1 MDLLTFVRGYAL
13 RGAEMFFSLRNRL
26 FIVFTCLLTIPLLI
40 LSIIIPSWFT
50 SIIESQ
56 TQELTIEAMDQYSL
70 YIDSITTQAEDL
82 GKQVLVNQTTQQW
95 LKLENAEANIPKE
108 QSLLQKNQ
116 LKTLL
121 SSMMINNSNGMT
133 ISVVL
138 NNGEGTWG
146 NNPNLHKIDW
156 FQDFAINEQRF
167 VKSHIDPYMPAQG
180 NSNSYILPLVDLNT
194 VVSYG
199 FIKVNFP
206 TTLLETALKKI
217 TIGKNG
223 HAYLLDQQG
232 ANVLQGKINTPA
244 KVVNQSLKKIKNS
257 PKEKGLFETEYYGE
271 KYIVFYQNLSV
282 GDWILVSEV
291 TKSDLFSKVYL
302 LQRNLLLISVI
313 VFLLTILASFM
324 LSSNIVSPLGKLA
337 KAMRFMERG
346 DFSGAKRF
354 MPTIKSSNNE
364 VGYVIKVFDHT
375 IDQLKKVIETEYE
388 ANIRRKDAEYKALLL
403 QINPHFLNNTLEIIG
418 GLAAQGKN
426 KEVMNVSIYLGRMMR
441 YSLNTHS
448 DVVHLGEELSY
459 IRSYTDILKV
469 RYEDAIT
476 INFDED
482 SETKTLPIIK
492 FILQPLVENAVK
504 YSFIEKASAEIFI
517 KTRKINNQV
526 YIVVED
532 KGIGMS
538 EEVISDLLNEEKE
551 YEINSVLKSKGSSI
565 GLKNVLGRL
574 KLYYGQ
580 NFSYQIE
587 SEKNAGTKI
596 TLCININRGD
606 IHDEDHDHR

>member
-1 MDLLTFVRGYAL
+1 
-13 RGAEMFFSLRNRL
+13 MFFSLRNRL
-26 FIVFTCLLTIPLLI
+26 FIIFTCLLTIPLII
-40 LSIIIPSWFT
+40 LSMIIPSWFT
-50 SIIESQ
+50 SIIEDQ

-95 LKLENAEANIPKE
+95 LKLEKRDANIPKE

-116 LKTLL
+116 LKIML
-121 SSMMINNSNGMT
+121 SSMMVNNSNGMS

-138 NNGEGTWG
+138 NNGEGAWG
-146 NNPNLHKIDW
+146 NNPNLHNLDW
-156 FQDFAINEQRF
+156 FKDFTINEQRF

-199 FIKVNFP
+199 LIKVNFP
-206 TTLLETALKKI
+206 SSLLETALRKI

-232 ANVLQGKINTPA
+232 ANVLEGKIDTP
-244 KVVNQSLKKIKNS
+244 KRVLKNSLTKIKNNT
-257 PKEKGLFETEYYGE
+257 KQKGLLETDYQGD
-271 KYIVFYQNLSV
+271 KYFVFFQKLSV

-291 TKSDLFSKVYL
+291 TRSDLFSKVNI
-302 LQRNLLLISVI
+302 LQRNLLITSAI
-313 VFLLTILASFM
+313 VFLITIFASFM

-337 KAMRFMERG
+337 KAMKFIEHG
-346 DFSGAKRF
+346 DFLGAKRF
-354 MPTIKSSNNE
+354 MPTIKSSNDE

-375 IDQLKKVIETEYE
+375 VDQLKHLIETEYE

-418 GLAAQGKN
+418 GLAVQGKN

-441 YSLNTHS
+441 YSLNTQN
-448 DVVHLGEELSY
+448 DVVRLGEEISY

-469 RYEDAIT
+469 RYEDALT
-476 INFDED
+476 IDIVED
-482 SETKTLPIIK
+482 PETRNLSIIK

-504 YSFIEKASAEIFI
+504 YSFIEKTTAEIFI
-517 KTRKINNQV
+517 KTKKANNQIK
-526 YIVVED
+526 IVLED

-538 EEVISDLLNEEKE
+538 EEVISDLVSEETKNET
-551 YEINSVLKSKGSSI
+551 ISVLASKGNSI

-574 KLYYGQ
+574 KLYYGER
-580 NFSYQIE
+580 FSYQIE
-587 SEKNAGTKI
+587 SEKNVGTRI
-596 TLCININRGD
+596 TLCINFDRGD
-606 IHDEDHDHR
+606 IHDEGHNHG

>member
-1 MDLLTFVRGYAL
+1 M
-13 RGAEMFFSLRNRL
+13 
-26 FIVFTCLLTIPLLI
+26 
-40 LSIIIPSWFT
+40 IIPSWFT
-50 SIIESQ
+50 SIIEDQ

-95 LKLENAEANIPKE
+95 LKLEKKDANIPKE

-116 LKTLL
+116 LKMML
-121 SSMMINNSNGMT
+121 SSMMVNNSNGMS

-138 NNGEGTWG
+138 NNGEGAWG
-146 NNPNLHKIDW
+146 NNPNLHNLDW
-156 FQDFAINEQRF
+156 FKDFTINEQRF

-206 TTLLETALKKI
+206 SSLLETALRKI

-232 ANVLQGKINTPA
+232 ANVLEGKIDTP
-244 KVVNQSLKKIKNS
+244 KRVLKNSLTKIKNNT
-257 PKEKGLFETEYYGE
+257 KQKGLLETDYQGD
-271 KYIVFYQNLSV
+271 KYFVFFQKLAV

-291 TKSDLFSKVYL
+291 TKSDLFSKVNI
-302 LQRNLLLISVI
+302 LQRNLLITSAI
-313 VFLLTILASFM
+313 VFLITIFASFM

-337 KAMRFMERG
+337 KAMKFIEHG
-346 DFSGAKRF
+346 DFLGAKRF
-354 MPTIKSSNNE
+354 MPTIKSSNDE

-375 IDQLKKVIETEYE
+375 VDQLKNLIETEYE

-418 GLAAQGKN
+418 GLAVQGKN

-441 YSLNTHS
+441 YSLNTQN
-448 DVVHLGEELSY
+448 DVVRLGEEISY

-469 RYEDAIT
+469 RYEDALT
-476 INFDED
+476 IDIVED
-482 SETKTLPIIK
+482 PETRNLSIIK

-504 YSFIEKASAEIFI
+504 YSFIEKTTAEIFI
-517 KTRKINNQV
+517 KTKKANNQIK
-526 YIVVED
+526 IVLED

-538 EEVISDLLNEEKE
+538 EEVISDLVSEETKNET
-551 YEINSVLKSKGSSI
+551 ISVLASKGNSI

-574 KLYYGQ
+574 KLYYGER
-580 NFSYQIE
+580 FSYQIE
-587 SEKNAGTKI
+587 SEKNVGTRI
-596 TLCININRGD
+596 TLCINFDRGD
-606 IHDEDHDHR
+606 IHDEGHNHG

>member
-1 MDLLTFVRGYAL
+1 M
-13 RGAEMFFSLRNRL
+13 
-26 FIVFTCLLTIPLLI
+26 
-40 LSIIIPSWFT
+40 IIPSWFT
-50 SIIESQ
+50 SIIEDQ

-95 LKLENAEANIPKE
+95 LKLEKKDANIPKE

-116 LKTLL
+116 LKMML
-121 SSMMINNSNGMT
+121 SSMMVNNSNGMS

-138 NNGEGTWG
+138 NNGEGAWG
-146 NNPNLHKIDW
+146 NNPNLHNLDW
-156 FQDFAINEQRF
+156 FKDFTINEQRF
-167 VKSHIDPYMPAQG
+167 VKSHIDPYLPAQG
-180 NSNSYILPLVDLNT
+180 NSNSFILPLVDLNT

-206 TTLLETALKKI
+206 SSLLETALRKI

-232 ANVLQGKINTPA
+232 ANVLEGKIDTP
-244 KVVNQSLKKIKNS
+244 KRVLKNSLSKIKNNT
-257 PKEKGLFETEYYGE
+257 KQKGLLETDYQGD
-271 KYIVFYQNLSV
+271 KYFVFFQKLSV

-291 TKSDLFSKVYL
+291 TKSDLFSKVII
-302 LQRNLLLISVI
+302 LQRNLLITSAI
-313 VFLLTILASFM
+313 VFLITIFASFM

-337 KAMRFMERG
+337 KAMKFIEHG
-346 DFSGAKRF
+346 DFLGAKRF
-354 MPTIKSSNNE
+354 MPTIKSSNDE

-375 IDQLKKVIETEYE
+375 VDQLKHLIEIEYE

-418 GLAAQGKN
+418 GLAVQGKN

-441 YSLNTHS
+441 YSLNTQN
-448 DVVHLGEELSY
+448 DVVRLGEEISY

-469 RYEDAIT
+469 RYEDALT
-476 INFDED
+476 IDIIED
-482 SETKTLPIIK
+482 PETRNLSIIK

-504 YSFIEKASAEIFI
+504 YSFIEKTTAEIFI
-517 KTRKINNQV
+517 KTKKVNNQIM
-526 YIVVED
+526 IVLED

-538 EEVISDLLNEEKE
+538 EEVISDLVSEETKNER
-551 YEINSVLKSKGSSI
+551 ISVLASKGNSI

-574 KLYYGQ
+574 KLYYGER
-580 NFSYQIE
+580 FSYQIE
-587 SEKNAGTKI
+587 SEKNVGTRI
-596 TLCININRGD
+596 TLCINFDRGD
-606 IHDEDHDHR
+606 IHDEGHNHG

>member
-1 MDLLTFVRGYAL
+1 
-13 RGAEMFFSLRNRL
+13 MFFSLRNRL
-26 FIVFTCLLTIPLLI
+26 FIIFTCLLTIPLII

-50 SIIESQ
+50 SIIEDQ
-56 TQELTIEAMDQYSL
+56 TQDLTIEALDQYSL
-70 YIDSITTQAEDL
+70 YIDSVTTQAEDL

-95 LKLENAEANIPKE
+95 LKLEKKDANIPKE
-108 QSLLQKNQ
+108 QSLLQKNE
-116 LKTLL
+116 LKMML
-121 SSMMINNSNGMT
+121 SSMMVNNSNGMS

-138 NNGEGTWG
+138 NSGEGAWG
-146 NNPNLHKIDW
+146 NNPDLHKIDW
-156 FQDFAINEQRF
+156 FKDFRINEQRY
-167 VKSHIDPYMPAQG
+167 VKSHIDPYLPAQG

-199 FIKVNFP
+199 IIKVNFP
-206 TTLLETALKKI
+206 TTLLETALEKI

-232 ANVLQGKINTPA
+232 ANVLEGKIDTPT
-244 KVVNQSLKKIKNS
+244 KVLKNSLTKIKES
-257 PKEKGLFETEYYGE
+257 QKQKGLLEAEYHGE
-271 KYIVFYQNLSV
+271 KYFVFFQKLSV

-291 TKSDLFSKVYL
+291 TKSDLFSKVNL
-302 LQRNLLLISVI
+302 LQRNLLLTSGI
-313 VFLLTILASFM
+313 VFLITIFASFM

-337 KAMRFMERG
+337 KAMRFIERG

-354 MPTIKSSNNE
+354 MPTIKSSNDE

-375 IDQLKKVIETEYE
+375 VDQLKNLIETEYE

-418 GLAAQGKN
+418 GLAVQGKN
-426 KEVMNVSIYLGRMMR
+426 KEVMNVSIYLGKMMR
-441 YSLNTHS
+441 YSLNTQN
-448 DVVHLGEELSY
+448 DVVKLGEEISY

-469 RYEDAIT
+469 RYEDAIV
-476 INFDED
+476 IEIEED
-482 SETKTLPIIK
+482 PETRTLPIIK

-504 YSFIEKASAEIFI
+504 YSFIEKTTAEIFI
-517 KTRKINNQV
+517 TTEKMNNQV
-526 YIVVED
+526 LIVIED

-538 EEVISDLLNEEKE
+538 EQVISDLLREEAKNKT
-551 YEINSVLKSKGSSI
+551 NSVLASRGSSI

-580 NFSYQIE
+580 SFSYKIV
-587 SEKNAGTKI
+587 SEKNVGTRI
-596 TLCININRGD
+596 TLCINFDRGD
-606 IHDEDHDHR
+606 IHDEGHNHG

>member
-1 MDLLTFVRGYAL
+1 
-13 RGAEMFFSLRNRL
+13 MFFSLRNRL
-26 FIVFTCLLTIPLLI
+26 FIIFTCLLTIPLII
-40 LSIIIPSWFT
+40 LSMIIPSWFT
-50 SIIESQ
+50 SIIEDQ

-95 LKLENAEANIPKE
+95 LKLEKKDANIPKE

-116 LKTLL
+116 LKMML
-121 SSMMINNSNGMT
+121 SSMMVNNSNGMS

-138 NNGEGTWG
+138 NNGEGAWG
-146 NNPNLHKIDW
+146 NNPNLHNLDW
-156 FQDFAINEQRF
+156 FKDFTINEQRF

-206 TTLLETALKKI
+206 SSLLETALRKI

-232 ANVLQGKINTPA
+232 ANVLEGKIDTP
-244 KVVNQSLKKIKNS
+244 KRVLKNSLTKIKNNT
-257 PKEKGLFETEYYGE
+257 KQKGLLETDYQGD
-271 KYIVFYQNLSV
+271 KYFVFFQKLAV

-291 TKSDLFSKVYL
+291 TKSDLFSKVNI
-302 LQRNLLLISVI
+302 LQRNLLITSAI
-313 VFLLTILASFM
+313 VFLITIFASFM

-337 KAMRFMERG
+337 KAMKFIEHG
-346 DFSGAKRF
+346 DFLGAKRF
-354 MPTIKSSNNE
+354 MPTIKSSNDE

-375 IDQLKKVIETEYE
+375 VDQLKNLIETEYE

-418 GLAAQGKN
+418 GLAVQGKN

-441 YSLNTHS
+441 YSLNTQN
-448 DVVHLGEELSY
+448 DVVRLGEEISY

-469 RYEDAIT
+469 RYEDALT
-476 INFDED
+476 IDIVED
-482 SETKTLPIIK
+482 PETRNLSIIK

-504 YSFIEKASAEIFI
+504 YSFIEKTTAEIFI
-517 KTRKINNQV
+517 KTKKANNQIK
-526 YIVVED
+526 IVLED

-538 EEVISDLLNEEKE
+538 EEVISDLVSEETKNET
-551 YEINSVLKSKGSSI
+551 ISVLASKGNSI

-574 KLYYGQ
+574 KLYYGER
-580 NFSYQIE
+580 FSYQIE
-587 SEKNAGTKI
+587 SEKNVGTRI
-596 TLCININRGD
+596 TLCINFDRGD
-606 IHDEDHDHR
+606 IHDEGHNHG

>member
-1 MDLLTFVRGYAL
+1 
-13 RGAEMFFSLRNRL
+13 MFFSLRNRL
-26 FIVFTCLLTIPLLI
+26 FIIFTCLLTIPLII

-50 SIIESQ
+50 SIIEDQ
-56 TQELTIEAMDQYSL
+56 TQDLTIEALDQYSL
-70 YIDSITTQAEDL
+70 YIDSVTTQAEDL

-95 LKLENAEANIPKE
+95 LKLEKKDANIPKE
-108 QSLLQKNQ
+108 ESLLQKNQ
-116 LKTLL
+116 LKMML
-121 SSMMINNSNGMT
+121 SSMMVNNSNGMS

-138 NNGEGTWG
+138 NNGEGAWG
-146 NNPNLHKIDW
+146 NNPDLHKIDW
-156 FQDFAINEQRF
+156 FKDFRINEQRY
-167 VKSHIDPYMPAQG
+167 VKSHIDPYLPAQG

-199 FIKVNFP
+199 IIKVNFP
-206 TTLLETALKKI
+206 TTLLETALEKI

-232 ANVLQGKINTPA
+232 ANVLEGKIDTPA
-244 KVVNQSLKKIKNS
+244 KVLKNSLTKIKES
-257 PKEKGLFETEYYGE
+257 QKQKGLLEAEYHGE
-271 KYIVFYQNLSV
+271 KYFVFFQKLSV

-291 TKSDLFSKVYL
+291 TKSDLFSKVNL
-302 LQRNLLLISVI
+302 LQRNLLLTSGI
-313 VFLLTILASFM
+313 VFLITIFASFM

-337 KAMRFMERG
+337 KAMRFIERG

-354 MPTIKSSNNE
+354 MPTIKSSNDE

-375 IDQLKKVIETEYE
+375 VDQLKNLIETEYE

-418 GLAAQGKN
+418 GLAVQGKN
-426 KEVMNVSIYLGRMMR
+426 KEVMNVSIYLGKMMR
-441 YSLNTHS
+441 YSLNTQN
-448 DVVHLGEELSY
+448 DVVKLGEEISY

-469 RYEDAIT
+469 RYEDAIV
-476 INFDED
+476 IEIEED
-482 SETKTLPIIK
+482 PETRTLPIIK

-504 YSFIEKASAEIFI
+504 YSFIEKTTAEIFI
-517 KTRKINNQV
+517 ATEKMNNQV
-526 YIVVED
+526 LIVIED

-538 EEVISDLLNEEKE
+538 EQVILDLLREEAKNKT
-551 YEINSVLKSKGSSI
+551 NSVLASRGSSI

-580 NFSYQIE
+580 SFSYKIV
-587 SEKNAGTKI
+587 SEKNVGTRI
-596 TLCININRGD
+596 TLCINFDRGD
-606 IHDEDHDHR
+606 IHDEGHNHG